1 MFSVNVF
8 RWGGRGGGGVF
19 AACALAI
26 TCPPQRGYA
35 KLVIVE
41 NVLTNTD
48 LADKYRMIDVF

>member
-1 MFSVNVF
+1 MYFVGA
-8 RWGGRGGGGVF
+8 GGAAGGMF